1 MGNIRNLASFIHR
14 RFAQPWRLKRGEVF
28 CNVSIGVA
36 RYPEDGRTAEE
47 LLLKADQA
55 MYKVKK
61 AGGKGVLFGYEL

>member
-1 MGNIRNLASFIHR
+1 MSVSA
-14 RFAQPWRLKRGEVF
+14 WRVIPRT
-28 CNVSIGVA
+28 GVT
-36 RYPEDGRTAEE
+36 GR

>member
-1 MGNIRNLASFIHR
+1 MSVSA
-14 RFAQPWRLKRGEVF
+14 WRV
-28 CNVSIGVA
+28 I
-36 RYPEDGRTAEE
+36 PRTAEE